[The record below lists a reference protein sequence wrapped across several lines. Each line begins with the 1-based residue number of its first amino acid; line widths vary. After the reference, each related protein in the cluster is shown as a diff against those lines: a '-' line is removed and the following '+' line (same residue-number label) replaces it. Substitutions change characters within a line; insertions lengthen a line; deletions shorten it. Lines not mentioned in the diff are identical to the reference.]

1 MALLRSP
8 LTWLLLALT
17 VALGG
22 WGWSATSAATAK
34 GHVTTL
40 QSDLKAASDRAKGQ
54 VTTLQSDLKA
64 ASDRAKE
71 AERREQLKDTA
82 ITTLTTELT
91 ARDEATQQL
100 QGQLDQLATTAATR
114 ADTIKRL
121 KHENAELKE
130 WADRPLPA
138 AVVGLLQRPALTG
151 AADYQAHLSRPGTLP
166 ATAGGPGQ

>member
-17 VALGG
+17 VTLAG
-22 WGWSATSAATAK
+22 WGWSARSAAKAEGK
-34 GHVTTL
+34 VDTL
-40 QSDLKAASDRAKGQ
+40 QSDLKAANDK
-54 VTTLQSDLKA
+54 
-64 ASDRAKE
+64 AKE
-71 AERREQLKDTA
+71 AEQREKLKDGA
-82 ITTLTTELT
+82 IDTITGELDAQANAAATLQRQLGDLT
-91 ARDEATQQL
+91 I
-100 QGQLDQLATTAATR
+100 TAATR

-121 KHENAELKE
+121 KRENAELKD
-130 WADRPLPA
+130 WAARPLPA